1 MYLGGVILLTFVSLA
16 FQFHPSFLTSHW
28 AGKRLLL
35 FSSLV
40 AYGVGPSLHWVL
52 LLGGW
57 SDYSVRVGAT
67 CNVFVRTGAEH
78 CTSNATMYFKTRS
91 PGSTPVKGHYV
102 VFWNR
107 RPNFQ
112 KCFFPDS
119 YKWVLRNCIREIL
132 LGWVTMYVQW
142 SCIPF

>member
-67 CNVFVRTGAEH
+67 VHVKFNVFARTGAH

-91 PGSTPVKGHYV
+91 PGSTPV
-102 VFWNR
+102 
-107 RPNFQ
+107 
-112 KCFFPDS
+112 
-119 YKWVLRNCIREIL
+119 
-132 LGWVTMYVQW
+132 
-142 SCIPF
+142 